1 MKMVFRAIFIITGS
15 AAKDEIFPWDFIDIG
30 VSKNFLYREYENSL
44 QEKVTPNCRAKC
56 MWMWSRQIWFQVSA
70 WNGGRHENKI
80 SFYKNRFDQIYR
92 TP

>member
-56 MWMWSRQIWFQVSA
+56 SGCGAAKFGSGVCMEWRQA
-70 WNGGRHENKI
+70 
-80 SFYKNRFDQIYR
+80 
-92 TP
+92 